1 MKKLIILML
10 LIFVSCS
17 GNNSNSSVPESTRTT
32 SLMYKQQTYCSGWVN
47 STSENLTEVNNQLE
61 IWFSAVGQVDLTSSW
76 FEEFRK
82 EDEVS
87 NAITLQKEINN
98 QYGEIMLAKQKGDVG
113 TILRRYVEAFDY
125 WEQGVLED
133 NLTVFNEG
141 TRRYKQA
148 EKILDKYKKKSINT
162 SNEEYYYYDFRPYC
176 KISAPGGQY

>member
-17 GNNSNSSVPESTRTT
+17 GNNSNSSVPETTSTT
-32 SLMYKQQTYCSGWVN
+32 SLLQREGTLCIAWID

-82 EDEVS
+82 EDKVS

-98 QYGEIMLAKQKGDVG
+98 QYGEIMLANQKGDVG
-113 TILRRYVEAFDY
+113 SALRLYVEAFDY
-125 WEQGVLED
+125 WEKGVLED
-133 NLTVFNEG
+133 NLTVYNNG

-148 EKILDKYKKKSINT
+148 ESVLKWYKKKSINT

-176 KISAPGGQY
+176 KISG

>member
-17 GNNSNSSVPESTRTT
+17 GNNSNSSVPETTSTT
-32 SLMYKQQTYCSGWVN
+32 SLLTKQYILCNAWID

-82 EDEVS
+82 EDKVS

-98 QYGEIMLAKQKGDVG
+98 QYGEIMLAKQKEDVG
-113 TILRRYVEAFDY
+113 NILRLYVEAFDY

-133 NLTVFNEG
+133 NLTVFNNG
-141 TRRYKQA
+141 SRKYKFA
-148 EKILDKYKKKSINT
+148 EKILDKYRMKSINT

-176 KISAPGGQY
+176 KISG